1 MHYRERTKTSFD
13 RKLQQELDVTLS
25 QIETF
30 WYQKSRAEL
39 IHHGDHNTRFFHTSN
54 IIKRIINQIKVDHM
68 MAGWKTKCLSLVGRT
83 MPIQVTVT
91 AIPAYTMQ
99 TVRIPRSVCNDIDRK
114 MKRFLWGRTSMER
127 RSQLVAWEVVIEA
140 KDDGGLRLRS
150 MRQLNATFLMK
161 LESST
166 LCGRVLIGKYCRGG
180 HIESHIATQNSSNV
194 WCNILETHK
203 LMKKG
208 MGHIVGDGKELLSQ
222 AIREVPED

>member
-54 IIKRIINQIKVDHM
+54 IIKRIINQIK
-68 MAGWKTKCLSLVGRT
+68 
-83 MPIQVTVT
+83 VT